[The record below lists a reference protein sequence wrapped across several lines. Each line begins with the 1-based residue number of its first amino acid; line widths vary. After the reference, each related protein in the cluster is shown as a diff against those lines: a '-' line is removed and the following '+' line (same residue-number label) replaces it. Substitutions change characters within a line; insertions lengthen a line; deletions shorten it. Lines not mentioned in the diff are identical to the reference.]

1 MDDDA
6 LVRLAGQSPFIFGGE
21 VVSEGA
27 SAGVTVD
34 EVIRVPEGM
43 TGFAG
48 SRVTVLLEHPLSRGR
63 YIFFADPYAVGGSV
77 EVRERGHV
85 DGDDAERVREALRAS
100 YARRMEER
108 FEAAALVV
116 LGRMGEVRALT
127 EGRPRG
133 IPWAVATLEMERV
146 LKGPAKQHHVLV
158 LGPRYASRRLPP
170 APPLRAGLRAIFFL
184 THAPH
189 EAMELVGDNREG
201 TFHIAT
207 SWDIQPA
214 ERLEEIEKI
223 AGKEKKRGER

>member
-21 VVSEGA
+21 VLSEEA
-27 SAGVTVD
+27 SAGVAVD
-34 EVIRVPEGM
+34 DVLRVPEGM

-48 SRVTVLLEHPLSRGR
+48 SRVTVMLERPLRRGR

-77 EVRERGHV
+77 TVRERGHV
-85 DGDDAERVREALRAS
+85 DGDDAERVREALRES
-100 YARRMEER
+100 YANLIEER
-108 FEAAALVV
+108 FEGSVLVV
-116 LGRMGEVRALT
+116 LGRLGEVRALT

-133 IPWAVATLEMERV
+133 IPWAVAPLEIERV
-146 LKGPAKQHHVLV
+146 LKGQGKAHHVLV
-158 LGPRYASRRLPP
+158 LGPRYGSRRLPP

-189 EAMELVGDNREG
+189 EALEMLGEGREG
-201 TFHIAT
+201 AFHIAT
-207 SWDIQPA
+207 SRDIQPP

-223 AGKEKKRGER
+223 AGKERKRG

>member
-1 MDDDA
+1 MMDDDA

-21 VVSEGA
+21 ILSEEA
-27 SAGVTVD
+27 HAGVAVD

-48 SRVTVLLEHPLSRGR
+48 SRVTVLLERPLSRGR
-63 YIFFADPYAVGGSV
+63 YIFFADPYSVGGSIA
-77 EVRERGHV
+77 VRERGHL
-85 DGDDAERVREALRAS
+85 DGDDGERVREALRAS
-100 YARRMEER
+100 YEGRMEDR
-108 FEAAALVV
+108 FEAAVLVV

-158 LGPRYASRRLPP
+158 LGPRYGSRRLPP

-189 EAMELVGDNREG
+189 EAMELVGEGREG
-201 TFHIAT
+201 AFHIAT
-207 SWDIQPA
+207 SWDIQPP

-223 AGKEKKRGER
+223 AGKERKRG